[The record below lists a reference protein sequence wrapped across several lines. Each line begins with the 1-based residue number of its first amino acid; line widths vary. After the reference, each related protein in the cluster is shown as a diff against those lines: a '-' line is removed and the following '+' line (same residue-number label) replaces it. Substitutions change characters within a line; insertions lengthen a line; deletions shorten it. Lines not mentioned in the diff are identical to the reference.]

1 LLCGL
6 FTLKYFCKRFIVIY
20 KKENMEAFD
29 KLLKKMGSVCA
40 DLENS
45 YFNVVKA

>member
-1 LLCGL
+1 
-6 FTLKYFCKRFIVIY
+6 
-20 KKENMEAFD
+20 MEAFD

-45 YFNVVKA
+45 YFNVVKAWSTNYLSIGFSLLSIDLENR